1 MNKAVSSEQKPL
13 DVICLG
19 RVAVDLYGQQIGSRL
34 EDMTTFA
41 KYLGDRQAMLPTARP
56 FRDYVPLCWPASAMS
71 IWDVSFVKN

>member
-41 KYLGDRQAMLPTARP
+41 KYLGIVRQCCLRHGHSGIT
-56 FRDYVPLCWPASAMS
+56 FRYAGPRRR
-71 IWDVSFVKN
+71 